1 MDNTTYLKR
10 LTSHFAVLAAYEDSS
25 LAHDQDRVILAVIFM
40 RNHCEMVLG
49 EMAPDV
55 ITRAEGGERE

>member
-1 MDNTTYLKR
+1 MKDTTYLKR
-10 LTSHFAVLAAYEDSS
+10 LTAHFAVLAAYEDAS

-55 ITRAEGGERE
+55 ITRAEGEREE